1 MIAALPFRCGIC
13 YLIHYHSVMTMLPP
27 KYYLSTLEK
36 ELSFQEMLFVFGSI
50 HPLFTPS
57 DSCNP
62 FKAVQLKNACGPIS
76 RIRVEACSMKAHSGI
91 ARILDIVP
99 SIVAT
104 SLNSDVRHSLPASP
118 SACSKIVQDYFH
130 WSYQKLLFD

>member
-50 HPLFTPS
+50 HPFWRYPS
-57 DSCNP
+57 
-62 FKAVQLKNACGPIS
+62 VLHRRRQLQEIELHDGIREKIGP
-76 RIRVEACSMKAHSGI
+76 RHWR
-91 ARILDIVP
+91 LL
-99 SIVAT
+99 
-104 SLNSDVRHSLPASP
+104 SLEGH
-118 SACSKIVQDYFH
+118 
-130 WSYQKLLFD
+130 